1 MRGVHRGRC
10 RRRRAHCRR
19 VTRQSM
25 AIVLWSGRTRPRDPL
40 LEQLQQ
46 FPIPPPH
53 LWQVRK
59 NASPARI
66 YARGIRLR
74 IAILHA
80 PPAFFPRARRAS
92 SSDGVPHT
100 KSSRPGETT
109 PAIHAKPS
117 SRPGDSTPA
126 TIHIFDGGGS

>member
-1 MRGVHRGRC
+1 MIFSSGVT
-10 RRRRAHCRR
+10 A
-19 VTRQSM
+19 
-25 AIVLWSGRTRPRDPL
+25 A
-40 LEQLQQ
+40 LEQFQQFPIPPPHPSFFGKLRKNNLQQ

-59 NASPARI
+59 NTSPARI

-80 PPAFFPRARRAS
+80 FFPRARRASSLPARRAS
-92 SSDGVPHT
+92 SSDGVPHA